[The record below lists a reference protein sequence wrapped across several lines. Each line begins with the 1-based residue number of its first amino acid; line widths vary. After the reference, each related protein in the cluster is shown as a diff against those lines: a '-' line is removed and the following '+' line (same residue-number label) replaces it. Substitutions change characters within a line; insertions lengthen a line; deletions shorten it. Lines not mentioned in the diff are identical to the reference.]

1 MNKGSKNAFDNYR
14 PISLLPVF
22 SKIIEKLIYNKVFEF
37 LVRYQILFETQYG
50 FRKGRNTTHA
60 TLDFIKTIEEAIE
73 SNQFAIG
80 VFCDLSKAFDTL
92 NHEILLN
99 KLNHYG
105 IRGKANMWFRSYLTE
120 RKQYVELN
128 NKKSSTLSLPTG
140 VPQGSILGPLLF
152 LIYINDLPSAANL
165 KCVSFADDSNF
176 IIQGSDLTNLTTSL
190 TKELEH
196 VSDYFKANQLKL
208 NAKKTKMVI
217 FRRKKL
223 PPTIKT

>member
-1 MNKGSKNAFDNYR
+1 MG
-14 PISLLPVF
+14 
-22 SKIIEKLIYNKVFEF
+22 
-37 LVRYQILFETQYG
+37 
-50 FRKGRNTTHA
+50 
-60 TLDFIKTIEEAIE
+60 
-73 SNQFAIG
+73 NQFAIG

-165 KCVSFADDSNF
+165 KCASFADDSNF
-176 IIQGSDLTNLTTSL
+176 IIQGSDLANLTTSL

-223 PPTIKT
+223 PPYHQNLDVFLEGVKLSPDETAEFLGITIDSTLSWDKHCSNVANKISRHNS

>member
-1 MNKGSKNAFDNYR
+1 M
-14 PISLLPVF
+14 V
-22 SKIIEKLIYNKVFEF
+22 
-37 LVRYQILFETQYG
+37 
-50 FRKGRNTTHA
+50 
-60 TLDFIKTIEEAIE
+60 
-73 SNQFAIG
+73 
-80 VFCDLSKAFDTL
+80 
-92 NHEILLN
+92 
-99 KLNHYG
+99 
-105 IRGKANMWFRSYLTE
+105 
-120 RKQYVELN
+120 
-128 NKKSSTLSLPTG
+128 KKSSTLSLPTG

-223 PPTIKT
+223 PPNHQNLDVFLEGVKLCHDETAEFLGITIDSTLSWDKHY